1 MKVRSVAGALAIV
14 IGILGA
20 FLSASTSAW
29 ADDDSFRQE
38 ALAQINAFRAEQGR
52 KPVILDAALDGIASE
67 WAAKLARE
75 GELEHRS
82 RGNLK
87 SLLDAHGWTAMNEN
101 LYMSSTP
108 SASPGEVIAAWKG
121 SSGHR
126 RNLLQ
131 ENITRIGLGTATG
144 QAGFFV
150 VFNGAG

>member
-1 MKVRSVAGALAIV
+1 MKVRIVAGLVAV
-14 IGILGA
+14 FLGVFA
-20 FLSASTSAW
+20 SATARA
-29 ADDDSFRQE
+29 ADDADAFRQE
-38 ALAQINAFRAEQGR
+38 ALAQLNAFRAEQGR
-52 KPVILDAALDGIASE
+52 GPVTLDPALDGIASE

-87 SLLDAHGWTAMNEN
+87 SLLDAHGWRAMNEN

-108 SASPGEVIAAWKG
+108 SSSPGEVIAAWKG

-131 ENITRIGLGTATG
+131 EDITRIGLGAASG
-144 QAGFFV
+144 PSGFFV